1 MAPPKVPVDVPRLL
15 ALLQGG
21 ASTGE
26 ACEAVGIHESTLYNR
41 LRTDAAL
48 KGQVDAARAM
58 GRGAAGRAS
67 ESGPTIEL
75 GRTEQLKLGEV
86 AVLLGE
92 NGLDPDEWTVDGA
105 VVNKWGQPGEES
117 RQVKVKLRPRTWID
131 SLRPAADVSIRA
143 PKQRRPVAV
152 GEPETIVFVSDHH
165 APYVDEA
172 LHEASLA
179 LIAAVQPHRVVHG
192 GDLLDLPTISRHRD
206 DPSMAATPQECID
219 AGYRILRDLREAAGD
234 AWMGFIPGN
243 HDDRLRTEVLTRS
256 ERLFGVAPAPTEEE
270 PEPIAAMSL
279 RRLLHLDALGV
290 ELHGA
295 RDGGEYHHGEI
306 RIGDTLVMR
315 HGWITGRDPAGRTM
329 ETLGSDVIVGHTHH
343 QRQSYATKQW
353 RGQSSVMVGVEA
365 GCMCAT
371 EVGYMPARTANW
383 QQGFVVAHVYPGG
396 HGEYTH
402 ARWDGTALMWRGQSW
417 R

>member
-1 MAPPKVPVDVPRLL
+1 MAPPKAPIDVARLL

-21 ASTGE
+21 ASIGA
-26 ACEAVGIHESTLYNR
+26 ACAELGVHPTTLHSR
-41 LRTDAAL
+41 KRTDKQLADQVAAAL
-48 KGQVDAARAM
+48 AI
-58 GRGAAGRAS
+58 GRAAPKA
-67 ESGPTIEL
+67 EAGGAPTIEL
-75 GRTEQLKLGEV
+75 PRTEQLKLGEV
-86 AVLLGE
+86 AVLLNE

-117 RQVKVKLRPRTWID
+117 RQVKVKLRPRTWVD
-131 SLRPAADVSIRA
+131 SLRPAVDVPRRA
-143 PKQRRPVAV
+143 PKQRKPVAV

-165 APYVDEA
+165 APYVDEG

-179 LIAAVQPHRVVHG
+179 LIAAIEPHRVVHG
-192 GDLLDLPTISRHRD
+192 GDLLDLPTVSRHRD

-219 AGYRILRDLREAAGD
+219 AGYNILRDLRDAAGS
-234 AWMGFIPGN
+234 AWMGLIPGN

-256 ERLFGVAPAPTEEE
+256 ERLFGVAPASTEEE
-270 PEPIAAMSL
+270 PEPVAAMSL
-279 RRLLHLDALGV
+279 RRLLHLDALGI

-306 RIGDTLVMR
+306 SIGDTLVMR

-343 QRQSYATKQW
+343 QRQSYATKRW
-353 RGQSSVMVGVEA
+353 RGQESVMVGVEA

-371 EVGYMPARTANW
+371 EVGYMPARSANW
-383 QQGFVVAHVYPGG
+383 QQGFVVAHVYPNG